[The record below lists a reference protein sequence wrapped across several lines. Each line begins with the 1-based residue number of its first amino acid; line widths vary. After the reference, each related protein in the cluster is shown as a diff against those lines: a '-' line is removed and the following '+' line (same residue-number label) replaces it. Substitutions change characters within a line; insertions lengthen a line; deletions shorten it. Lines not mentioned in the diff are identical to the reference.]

1 MRWSNSPGNSLRHL
15 LQWMALMETDRFG
28 KWSGPGKGL
37 NPFEASRGADD
48 GGSRHRVLRDGSLHQ
63 AQANAQLNELVTS
76 AIHWVTDAAA
86 VINSLV
92 FRFRFRF
99 MPLCF
104 HCVLGIAL
112 LLLRFCGDAEA
123 RPGNRRSLA
132 RAYAKCLKR
141 SEFLHSWGAR
151 LCSRPCLA
159 KTIGLK
165 LICRL
170 IMWPAGPGRA
180 PPEHGFRS
188 EERRVGK

>member
-1 MRWSNSPGNSLRHL
+1 
-15 LQWMALMETDRFG
+15 METDRFG

-37 NPFEASRGADD
+37 NPLEAFRRAED

-63 AQANAQLNELVTS
+63 AQANAQLNELVTA
-76 AIHWVTDAAA
+76 AIHWLTDAAA
-86 VINSLV
+86 IINSLV

-104 HCVLGIAL
+104 LCVLGIAL
-112 LLLRFCGDAEA
+112 LLLRFCEDAEA

-141 SEFLHSWGAR
+141 SGFLHSWGAR
-151 LCSRPCLA
+151 LCSWPWLA

-170 IMWPAGPGRA
+170 IMWPAGHGRA
-180 PPEHGFRS
+180 PPEHGFYGQLPTARRARRNLPPRRN
-188 EERRVGK
+188 ERFDQ